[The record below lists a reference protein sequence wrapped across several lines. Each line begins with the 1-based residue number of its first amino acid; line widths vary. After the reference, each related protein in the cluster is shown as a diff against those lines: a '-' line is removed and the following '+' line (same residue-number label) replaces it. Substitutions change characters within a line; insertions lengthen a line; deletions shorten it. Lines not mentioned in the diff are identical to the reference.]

1 MTQTKEEILTSALP
15 YIQRYEGATFVIKY
29 GGAAMTDEVLKD
41 SFAKDATLLKKIGIN
56 VVIVHGGGNAVTEL
70 SHKLGMESR
79 FVGGQRYTDAA
90 TLETVV
96 MTLAGS
102 VNKEVVA
109 LVNRAGGNAVGLS
122 GIDNNLI
129 TAKKFA
135 PKGFDLGLV
144 GEVEQ
149 VNVEW
154 LNKLIASSVMP
165 VIAPIGVATDGTIYN
180 INADIAASAIAQALG
195 AEKLFFLTDTEGV
208 LLDGELVPTLTNTR
222 AQQLIRSGAI
232 TGGMIPKVNA
242 AFDALA
248 NGVKKVHL
256 VNGAAKH
263 SLLLEIFTHEG
274 VGTQII
280 REEKVFGN
288 PLVPTA
294 QNRHEAASTVVGKH
308 DLLDLT
314 VMTKQDVED
323 LMHLTDVLKH
333 TDAKP
338 LAGKHVTLIFQK
350 PSLRTRVSFEVGVS
364 QLGGTSLYLS
374 NEGVGLG
381 DRESVADVAKVLASY
396 SDCIVARLFD
406 HHVLLGLAE
415 HASVPVINALTDRS
429 HPCQILA
436 DLYTIRQHGK
446 LMPGLKIAFIG
457 DGNNVAHSWLEMA
470 AIYPMHLAIAAPAG
484 YHPDSKILDYATASG
499 ISTIEI
505 LDDPRV
511 AADSADVIYTDVWT
525 SMGQESEQAARKKA
539 FQSFQVN
546 KQLLQLAHP
555 NALVMHCLP
564 AHRGEEITS
573 DAMDSIHS
581 VVFDQAENRLHV
593 QKAILTTLLAG
604 NTTYGSSSKEQEL
617 LTTLSHHEQDQA
629 YRQTAGHEQEPA
641 AIYHS

>member
-15 YIQRYEGATFVIKY
+15 YIQRYEGTTFVIKY

-41 SFAKDATLLKKIGIN
+41 SFAKDVTLLKKIGIN
-56 VVIVHGGGNAVTEL
+56 VVIVHGGGNAVTDIA
-70 SHKLGMESR
+70 KRLGMESR

-109 LVNRAGGNAVGLS
+109 LINRSGGSAVGLC

-129 TAKKFA
+129 TAKKYA
-135 PKGFDLGLV
+135 PKGYDLGLV

-154 LNKLIASSVMP
+154 LNKLIASGVMP
-165 VIAPIGVATDGTIYN
+165 VIAPVGVSTDGAIYN

-208 LLDGELVPTLTNTR
+208 LLDGELVPTLTNAR
-222 AQQLIRSGAI
+222 AQQLIRQEVI

-248 NGVKKVHL
+248 NGVNKVHL
-256 VNGAAKH
+256 INGAAKH

-288 PLVPTA
+288 PGQAGSAVPRGGESFHPA
-294 QNRHEAASTVVGKH
+294 TVKH

-333 TDAKP
+333 TDDKP
-338 LAGKHVTLIFQK
+338 LAGKHVTLLFQK

-406 HHVLLGLAE
+406 HNVLLGLAE

-436 DLYTIRQHGK
+436 DMYTIRQHGK
-446 LMPGLKIAFIG
+446 LMPGLKVAFIG

-484 YHPDSKILDYATASG
+484 YHPDQNILDYATASG

-525 SMGQESEQAARKKA
+525 SMGQESEQATRKQAFKA
-539 FQSFQVN
+539 FQVN
-546 KQLLQLAHP
+546 KGLLQLAHP

-593 QKAILTTLLAG
+593 QKAILTTLLGG
-604 NTTYGSSSKEQEL
+604 NVANLHTSRVEDS
-617 LTTLSHHEQDQA
+617 LTMLS
-629 YRQTAGHEQEPA
+629 YHEQEQE
-641 AIYHS
+641 

>member
-1 MTQTKEEILTSALP
+1 
-15 YIQRYEGATFVIKY
+15 
-29 GGAAMTDEVLKD
+29 MTDEFLKE

-56 VVIVHGGGNAVTEL
+56 VVIVHGGGNEITEL
-70 SHKLGMESR
+70 SARLGTESR
-79 FVGGQRYTDAA
+79 FVGGQRYTDEAM
-90 TLETVV
+90 LKTVV

-102 VNKEVVA
+102 VNKEIVA
-109 LVNRAGGNAVGLS
+109 LINRAGGSAVGIC

-135 PKGFDLGLV
+135 PQGYDLGLV
-144 GEVEQ
+144 GQVEK
-149 VNVEW
+149 VNSEW
-154 LNKLIASSVMP
+154 LNTLIASGVMP
-165 VIAPIGVATDGTIYN
+165 VIAPLGVAENGEIFN

-208 LLDGELVPTLTNTR
+208 LVDGELVPTLTNTR
-222 AQQLIRSGAI
+222 AQQLMKENII
-232 TGGMIPKVNA
+232 NGGMIPKVNA

-256 VNGAAKH
+256 INGAAKH

-280 REEKVFGN
+280 REEKVFGSRGRAIPGEMQQPVDAQSAFN
-288 PLVPTA
+288 DRGLKPTA
-294 QNRHEAASTVVGKH
+294 TGAALKN

-314 VMTKQDVED
+314 VMSKQDVED

-333 TDAKP
+333 SDAKP
-338 LAGKHVTLIFQK
+338 LTGKHVTLLFQK

-374 NEGVGLG
+374 NEGIGLG
-381 DRESVADVAKVLASY
+381 ERESVADVARVLSSY

-406 HHVLLGLAE
+406 HNLLLELAE
-415 HASVPVINALTDRS
+415 HSRVPVINALTDRS

-436 DLYTIRQHGK
+436 DMYTIRQHGK
-446 LMPGLKIAFIG
+446 LTPGMKIAFVG

-470 AIYPMHLAIAAPAG
+470 AIYPMHLAIAAPMG
-484 YHPDSKILDYATASG
+484 YHPDPEILAYATGTG

-505 LDDPRV
+505 LDDPRI

-525 SMGQESEQAARKKA
+525 SMGQESEQEVRMKA
-539 FQSFQVN
+539 FKPYQVN
-546 KQLLQLAHP
+546 SRLVELAHP
-555 NALVMHCLP
+555 NSLIMHCLP

-573 DAMDSIHS
+573 DAMDSVHS

-593 QKAILTTLLAG
+593 QKAILTTLLAEG
-604 NTTYGSSSKEQEL
+604 GTNINSAEPFGGINSAPHTYDQEETT
-617 LTTLSHHEQDQA
+617 
-629 YRQTAGHEQEPA
+629 
-641 AIYHS
+641 IYHS

>member
-15 YIQRYEGATFVIKY
+15 YIQRYEGKTFVIKY
-29 GGAAMTDEVLKD
+29 GGAAMTDEHLKE
-41 SFAKDATLLKKIGIN
+41 SFAKDVTLLKKIGIN
-56 VVIVHGGGNAVTEL
+56 VVIVHGGGNAVTDI
-70 SHKLGMESR
+70 SKRLGMESR

-109 LVNRAGGNAVGLS
+109 LVNRAGGNAVGLC

-135 PKGFDLGLV
+135 PKGYDLGLV
-144 GEVEQ
+144 GEVDT
-149 VNVEW
+149 VNVDW
-154 LNKLIASSVMP
+154 LNKLIASGVMP
-165 VIAPIGVATDGTIYN
+165 VIAPIGVSQDGDVYN
-180 INADIAASAIAQALG
+180 INADIAASAIAQKLG

-208 LLDGELVPTLTNTR
+208 LLDGELVPTLTNAR
-222 AQQLIRSGAI
+222 AQQLIKQGVI

-242 AFDALA
+242 AFEALA
-248 NGVKKVHL
+248 NGVNKVHL
-256 VNGAAKH
+256 INGAAKH

-288 PLVPTA
+288 PLV
-294 QNRHEAASTVVGKH
+294 AAHTTSSSTMGSKH

-338 LAGKHVTLIFQK
+338 LAGKHVTLLFQK

-381 DRESVADVAKVLASY
+381 ERESVADVAKVLSSY
-396 SDCIVARLFD
+396 SNCIVARLFD
-406 HHVLLGLAE
+406 HNILLGLAE
-415 HASVPVINALTDRS
+415 HASVPVVNALTDLG

-436 DLYTIRQHGK
+436 DMYTIRQHGK
-446 LMPGLKIAFIG
+446 LMPGMKVAFIG
-457 DGNNVAHSWLEMA
+457 DGNNVANSWLEMA
-470 AIYPMHLAIAAPAG
+470 TIYPMHLAIAAPAG
-484 YHPDSKILDYATASG
+484 YHPDPKILAHAVQSG

-525 SMGQESEQAARKKA
+525 SMGQEAEQAERKKA
-539 FQSFQVN
+539 FKSFQVN

-573 DAMDSIHS
+573 DAMDSVHS

-604 NTTYGSSSKEQEL
+604 NSNVTPLQESSEL
-617 LTTLSHHEQDQA
+617 IIQSNGEDQKHYEA
-629 YRQTAGHEQEPA
+629 AGFEQEPA
-641 AIYHS
+641 PVYHP

>member
-1 MTQTKEEILTSALP
+1 MIQTKEEILTSALP
-15 YIQRYEGATFVIKY
+15 YIQRYEGTTFVIKY
-29 GGAAMTDEVLKD
+29 GGAAMMDELLKE

-56 VVIVHGGGNAVTEL
+56 VVIVHGGGNEVTEL
-70 SHKLGMESR
+70 STKLGMESR
-79 FVGGQRYTDAA
+79 FVGGQRYTDEA
-90 TLETVV
+90 TLKTVV

-102 VNKEVVA
+102 VNKEIVA
-109 LVNRAGGNAVGLS
+109 LINRAGGSAVGIC
-122 GIDNNLI
+122 GIDNTLI

-135 PKGFDLGLV
+135 PKGYDLGLV
-144 GEVEQ
+144 GQVEK
-149 VNVEW
+149 VNAEW
-154 LNKLIASSVMP
+154 LNTLIASGVMP
-165 VIAPIGVATDGTIYN
+165 VIAPIGVAENGEIYN
-180 INADIAASAIAQALG
+180 INADLAASAIAQALG

-208 LLDGELVPTLTNTR
+208 LVDGELVPTLTNTR
-222 AQQLIRSGAI
+222 SQQLMKENII
-232 TGGMIPKVNA
+232 NGGMIPKVNA

-256 VNGAAKH
+256 INGAAKH

-288 PLVPTA
+288 PA
-294 QNRHEAASTVVGKH
+294 IISTTHSKEEKRKY

-314 VMTKQDVED
+314 VMSKQDVED

-333 TDAKP
+333 SDAKP
-338 LAGKHVTLIFQK
+338 LTGKHVTLLFQK

-374 NEGVGLG
+374 NEGIGLG
-381 DRESVADVAKVLASY
+381 ERESVADVARVLSSY

-406 HHVLLGLAE
+406 HNILLALAE
-415 HASVPVINALTDRS
+415 HSSVPVINALTDRS

-446 LMPGLKIAFIG
+446 LTPGLKIAFVG

-484 YHPDSKILDYATASG
+484 YHPDPAILAYATESG

-505 LDDPRV
+505 LDDPRI

-525 SMGQESEQAARKKA
+525 SMGQESEQAARTQVFKA
-539 FQSFQVN
+539 YQVN
-546 KQLLQLAHP
+546 RKLLTLAHP

-573 DAMDSIHS
+573 DAMDSAHS

-593 QKAILTTLLAG
+593 QKAILTTLLADGGAGIG
-604 NTTYGSSSKEQEL
+604 NANAFDGLHASTTMRPVPQLYEQE
-617 LTTLSHHEQDQA
+617 
-629 YRQTAGHEQEPA
+629 QET
-641 AIYHS
+641 IYHS